1 VDNKNSASHRE
12 IASLEEV
19 LAYENQAVARKF
31 QDVYGLSSEDAVRV
45 FDDTKRWLW
54 LCADQRV
61 KLLKTGNAK
70 AYPPVFVDRS
80 IWIVDEMWHT
90 FILFTKD
97 YSDFCDSY
105 FGFYIHH
112 QPITF
117 DEKWNNQRKFSKD
130 FDGQLQTFMEDLKH
144 QMRLVYDAFGAETLL
159 RWYQEYRKKFT
170 SETIGNAVPQCPFND
185 HAPHHPARE

>member
-1 VDNKNSASHRE
+1 VDNKNSVSAHE

-19 LAYENQAVARKF
+19 LAYENQSVVQKF
-31 QDVYGLSSEDAVRV
+31 RDVYGLSSEDATRV

-54 LCADQRV
+54 LCADQRL
-61 KLLKTGNAK
+61 KLMKTRNAE
-70 AYPPVFVDRS
+70 AYPPLFVDRS
-80 IWIVDEMWHT
+80 IWVLDEMWHT

-97 YSDFCDSY
+97 YIDFCDKY

-117 DEKWNNQRKFSKD
+117 DEKWNNQKNFSQD
-130 FDGQLQTFMEDLKH
+130 FDGQLQTFIGDLKD
-144 QMRLVYDAFGAETLL
+144 QMGLVYDTFGAETLV

-170 SETIGNAVPQCPFND
+170 SETIRNPVLRCPFSD
-185 HAPHHPARE
+185 DAPHHPAR